1 MLRPGIAFLLGLT
14 AFAFLVVLIAESNQG
29 PVLVFFEVVVIGL
42 LTYAFTFLVRPRRVD
57 DQAPPTITAEPS
69 APGARDV
76 EAAPDQKMIER
87 SRRS

>member
-29 PVLVFFEVVVIGL
+29 PLLVFFEVVVIGL
-42 LTYAFTFLVRPRRVD
+42 LTYAFTFVLRPRRP
-57 DQAPPTITAEPS
+57 APKRAAEPAS
-69 APGARDV
+69 PPMVTTQA
-76 EAAPDQKMIER
+76 QKTIER